1 MLYSDDLAYVH
12 IEGFGFHWEG
22 AAPAVLQW
30 LRDAGI
36 FAGTVVDLGC
46 GGGQWLARLT
56 EAGYETV
63 GVDVSS
69 AMLRHARSRAPE
81 AKLICSSFADVQ
93 LPPCDAVTSLG
104 EPLNY
109 LPDAREVKRTLKHV
123 YRALR
128 PDGMFIFDVR
138 ERAANKI
145 EPRVS
150 ACEGEDWACIAHIE
164 ESSTTGRLVRR
175 ITTFRRDGSVYRRGQ
190 ETHILQLYPRRNLL
204 SWLRQIGFRAR
215 SHRGYDTYRLGPRQL
230 VVVARKP

>member
-1 MLYSDDLAYVH
+1 MLYESDLARIH
-12 IEGFGFHWEG
+12 IEGYGFHWKG
-22 AAPAVLQW
+22 AAPAVLSW
-30 LRDAGI
+30 LRQAGI
-36 FAGTVVDLGC
+36 RDGTIVDLGC
-46 GGGQWLARLT
+46 GGGQWLARLAD
-56 EAGYETV
+56 EGYKTV
-63 GVDVSS
+63 GVDISP
-69 AMLRHARSRAPE
+69 AMLQHARSRVPA
-81 AKLICSSFADVQ
+81 AKLICGSFADTE

-109 LPDAREVKRTLKHV
+109 LPGARDVKRTLNHV

-128 PDGMFIFDVR
+128 PGGLFIFDVR

-190 ETHILQLYPRRNLL
+190 ETHILQLYPRRNVL